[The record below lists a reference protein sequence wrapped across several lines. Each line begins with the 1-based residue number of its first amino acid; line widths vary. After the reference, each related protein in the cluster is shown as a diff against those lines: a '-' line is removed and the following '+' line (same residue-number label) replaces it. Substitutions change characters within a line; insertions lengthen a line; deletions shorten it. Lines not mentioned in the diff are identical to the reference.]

1 MPSPKEIVNVMMA
14 SDYFSQWLGIEV
26 LDITEGNC
34 RLKMQIKKDMLN
46 GFGIAHGGIA
56 YSFADSALAFASN
69 SYGQK
74 AVSIET
80 SISHLISLIEDDII
94 LAEVVQQSNNNKIA
108 IYTIEIIQ
116 ASTSKKVALF
126 KGTVYK
132 TDKNW

>member
-14 SDYFSQWLGIEV
+14 EDYFSQWLGIEV
-26 LDITEGNC
+26 LEITEGNC
-34 RLKMQIKKDMLN
+34 RLKMQIKKNMLN
-46 GFGIAHGGIA
+46 GFGMAHGGIA

-80 SISHLISLIEDDII
+80 SISHLVPLVENDII
-94 LAEVVQQSNNNKIA
+94 LAEVMQQSNNNKIA
-108 IYTIEIIQ
+108 IYTIDILH
-116 ASTSKKVALF
+116 ATTLKKVALF